1 MIVCVCVYVCVWGAG
16 GGAIY
21 YCNTRGLH
29 LGPLCSHSEK
39 VMLALVLRNSFGGR
53 YLGSVVEILNA
64 DAVILRQ
71 EAVGFDVMDG

>member
-1 MIVCVCVYVCVWGAG
+1 
-16 GGAIY
+16 
-21 YCNTRGLH
+21 
-29 LGPLCSHSEK
+29 
-39 VMLALVLRNSFGGR
+39 MLALVLRNSFGGR